1 MTTADERRRIGAL
14 LQTERRRRRWSKPE
28 MARRLAPH
36 VPDQCPDR
44 ETLISYIKRWEAG
57 KVSISERYQF
67 AYAAA
72 LGTDIEELFGQKTA
86 AGPAPLAAVD
96 VLRLPHSNG
105 RPADMEYVETLRETN
120 QALVRLDALHG
131 AGDVL
136 PLAARVFRT
145 ANHKLA
151 TGAYVAKVERDLMA
165 AAGETGEIAAWL
177 AYDADNQAASRQV
190 IHEALELSRAAGDR
204 DMELFELGH
213 LAMQSLHLHRPA
225 EALRIADRALA
236 GELPARVSALFEI
249 RRGRALAQL
258 GDESSALSAFAKA
271 KNALSESISPRDP
284 QWAWWVDETEL
295 TRHKA
300 MAHAQL
306 GQWNRT
312 VPLREQVVLAC
323 RGEYLYGKL
332 DLAQLLESLMQ
343 VRDWTRAE
351 EVITDIAGIADAIAP
366 GRTANLLR
374 RIFAQI
380 GRTEGVPST
389 VSDAAAYMRGVL
401 ETTTSE
407 AAPR

>member
-14 LQTERRRRRWSKPE
+14 LQSERRRRRWSKPD
-28 MARRLAPH
+28 MARRLAAH

-44 ETLISYIKRWEAG
+44 ETLIFYIKRWEAE

-72 LGTDIEELFGQKTA
+72 FDMDIEQLFDQKA
-86 AGPAPLAAVD
+86 ATGPDLD
-96 VLRLPHSNG
+96 VLRLSHSNG
-105 RPADMEYVETLRETN
+105 RPADMEYVESLRETN

-131 AGDVL
+131 ASDVF

-145 ANHKLA
+145 ADQKIA

-177 AYDADNQAASRQV
+177 AYDADDQAVSRQ
-190 IHEALELSRAAGDR
+190 IIREALELSRAVGDR

-213 LAMQSLHLHRPA
+213 LAMPSLHQRRPA
-225 EALRIADRALA
+225 EALRIANRALA
-236 GELPARVSALFEI
+236 EKLPARVSAMFEI
-249 RRGRALAQL
+249 RKGRALAQL
-258 GDESSALSAFAKA
+258 GDESSALASFAKA
-271 KNALSESISPRDP
+271 RSTLSESIGPRDP
-284 QWAWWVDETEL
+284 QWTWWLDETEL
-295 TRHKA
+295 TRHMA
-300 MAHAQL
+300 TAHAQL

-332 DLAQLLESLMQ
+332 DLAQLLESLIQ

-351 EVITDIAGIADAIAP
+351 EVIADIAGIADAIAP

-374 RIFAQI
+374 RLFAQI
-380 GRTEGVPST
+380 GRAEGVPST
-389 VSDAAAYMRGVL
+389 VSDAAAHLRGL
-401 ETTTSE
+401 MESTASR